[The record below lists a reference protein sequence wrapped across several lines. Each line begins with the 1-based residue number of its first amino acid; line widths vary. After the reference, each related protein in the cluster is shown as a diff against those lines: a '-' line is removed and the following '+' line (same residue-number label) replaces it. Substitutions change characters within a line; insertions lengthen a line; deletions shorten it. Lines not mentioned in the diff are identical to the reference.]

1 VRGAEIAD
9 ASMVETVSDA
19 QSVTGTDTGFVAES
33 LPNPKEIPPRSRR
46 TSIIEY
52 SLVLR
57 DICNSGM
64 LFTTVEVV

>member
-1 VRGAEIAD
+1 MRGVEIAD
-9 ASMVETVSDA
+9 ASMVGTDSDA
-19 QSVTGTDTGFVAES
+19 QSVTGTETVFMAES
-33 LPNPKEIPPRSRR
+33 LPNPKEIAPRSRR
-46 TSIIEY
+46 TTIIEY